1 MASDWRPST
10 WGRILTRSP
19 HWWLRLDGD
28 HVEISLNGQRHRAF
42 VDDAQRVQVIPGIL
56 WSRIEVETESGPWL
70 AADGLPNSS
79 GSSLTAT
86 IEELLFQRRK
96 RERKALFDSILF
108 SIHTWLK
115 AARLLIS
122 KGKADRRWITH
133 EQQQAL
139 LSSRPTLPL
148 AGQELESLFLDKDV
162 HDDVTTLAHREAIGD
177 LREWGL
183 DWPRLWSDANEAMAS
198 RELVLAKEFLDKV
211 ESKPLTE
218 EQARAVI
225 CFDNR
230 VQVVASAGSGKTST
244 MVAKAAYAIDRGFV
258 EPERIVMLA
267 FNKEAAKELQE
278 RAKRSFERLGKEDTV
293 VEARTF
299 HAMGLAIIG
308 EATGRKPDVPNWA
321 VDAAQGFLKLT
332 HLVDDLKDR
341 SADFRTQWEMF
352 RLVFGRD
359 LPPLGEEMMPD
370 GFDREGKP
378 YKRTLRGE
386 LVKSMEECVIA
397 NWLFYNG
404 VNYEYERPYEF
415 DTATNTHRQ
424 YRPDFYYPDIDVY
437 HEHFALDSDGN
448 APAHFGNYLEGV
460 KWKRAEHTRRGT
472 ELIETTSFG
481 LRNGKALKYL
491 AQSLVVSGVE
501 LDPNP
506 DREIPELGG
515 KPMPDSDLIG
525 LMRTFIAHA
534 KSNCLTIRDMQDRL
548 QAMPDDV
555 FKERYRRFLDIAG
568 PVFQA
573 WDQALAA
580 EKCIDFEDM
589 LNMAAGLLEHGSYES
604 SFELVMADEFQDAS
618 SARARLCR
626 ALVRKPGRHFFA
638 VGDDWQ
644 SINRFAG
651 ADVSVMTG
659 FRDTFGHGQVLK
671 LEQTFRC
678 PQDLCDVSSRF
689 ITKNPAQIQK
699 QVRSVTPAH
708 GPVLQA
714 YQVGGRDQV
723 QDGVRQYL
731 ATLHQ
736 QIQSGEVQPGRGG
749 KVSVFVLGRYKADRA
764 AVPPEWKAAYGQT
777 MDVTFLTA
785 HGSKGAEADYV
796 ILPGMVNRGFPSV
809 RTDDPVLSLAMPA
822 GDTYPLSEERRLFY
836 VALTRARRTV
846 TMFTQQG
853 RQSPFLDELVKE
865 GSVRVT
871 HMTGVAVKEQRCPVC
886 KVGVFVERNGPHGPF
901 RSCSSY
907 PQCHNKPAR
916 QYRQAYRR

>member
-42 VDDAQRVQVIPGIL
+42 IDDTQRVQVIPGTL
-56 WSRIEVETESGPWL
+56 WSRVEVEMESGPWL
-70 AADGLPNSS
+70 TADGLPNKN
-79 GSSLTAT
+79 GSSLTAN

-96 RERKALFDSILF
+96 RERKALFDSILS
-108 SIHTWLK
+108 SIQTWLK
-115 AARLLIS
+115 AARLLIA

-162 HDDVTTLAHREAIGD
+162 HDDVTTLAHREAIGE

-278 RAKRSFERLGKEDTV
+278 RAKRSFDRLGKEDTV

-341 SADFRTQWEMF
+341 SVEFRTQWDMF

-359 LPPLGEEMMPD
+359 LPPLGAEMMPD

-424 YRPDFYYPDIDVY
+424 YRPDFYYPDINLY
-437 HEHFALDSDGN
+437 HEHFALDANGD

-460 KWKRAEHTRRGT
+460 KWKQAEHARRGT
-472 ELIETTSFG
+472 ELIETTSFE

-506 DREIPELGG
+506 DREIPEFGG

-548 QAMPDDV
+548 QAMPDDA
-555 FKERYRRFLDIAG
+555 FKERHRRFLEIAA

-604 SFELVMADEFQDAS
+604 PFELVMADEFQDAS

-689 ITKNPAQIQK
+689 ITKNPAQIRK

-708 GPVLQA
+708 GPALQA

-764 AVPPEWKAAYGQT
+764 AVPPEWKATYGQT
-777 MDVTFLTA
+777 MDVKFLTA

-809 RTDDPVLSLAMPA
+809 RSDDPVLSLAMPA

-846 TMFTQQG
+846 AMFTQPG

-916 QYRQAYRR
+916 ASRQAYRR